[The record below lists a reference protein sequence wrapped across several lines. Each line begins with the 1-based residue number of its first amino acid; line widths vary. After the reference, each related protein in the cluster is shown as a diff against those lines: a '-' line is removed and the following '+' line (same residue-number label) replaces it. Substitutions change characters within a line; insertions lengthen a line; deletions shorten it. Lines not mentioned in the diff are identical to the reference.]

1 VPFNKLQD
9 LSGDYVVAR
18 GNSLDA
24 ILNSQ
29 QAVKLNVPN
38 ASGGIDTKAMQIVGF
53 SSLGIVIVGVVLGVT
68 KLVMNWQKEEP
79 AENNTSSASS
89 SIKQ

>member
-1 VPFNKLQD
+1 
-9 LSGDYVVAR
+9 
-18 GNSLDA
+18 
-24 ILNSQ
+24 
-29 QAVKLNVPN
+29 
-38 ASGGIDTKAMQIVGF
+38 MQIVGF

-89 SIKQ
+89 ITQ